1 MIKLHV
7 PKSIRQHYTDFYLT
21 MYIKRGQP
29 DSNYSVAINGY
40 VNHRLYNQ
48 STYVQASIHNCIARN
63 LMRMVILVTFSLHL
77 LVHLI

>member
-1 MIKLHV
+1 
-7 PKSIRQHYTDFYLT
+7 

-48 STYVQASIHNCIARN
+48 STYRTGVNNCIARN
-63 LMRMVILVTFSLHL
+63 LMRMVILAFSSHL